1 MRTLIEELE
10 GLEEGKTFDRAEKVA
25 PKLSRNL
32 KILAKGIKKEMEGI
46 DKLSKG
52 AQAIHKADEMA
63 AGFQVIMS
71 KYIINNLEECNEK
84 LYEALSWARDLSD
97 DVLKRDQMKG
107 ADEEDWYNE

>member
-10 GLEEGKTFDRAEKVA
+10 ELEEGKTFERAEKVA

-32 KILAKGIKKEMEGI
+32 KILEKGLEKELKALM
-46 DKLSKG
+46 KLSKG
-52 AQAIHKADEMA
+52 ALAIHKADEMA
-63 AGFQVIMS
+63 PGFQRVMGKYVIE
-71 KYIINNLEECNEK
+71 NLEEIVEK
-84 LYEALSWARDLSD
+84 LYEAQSWARDLSD